1 MQQTLHSFPKPKDVD
16 RLVMIMMAKMVMLI
30 MTFLMKVVE
39 LLDELASDPDDKH
52 VPPSVRN
59 SYRCEKVVNS
69 NFLLLCEFLLVVN
82 QILFVQD
89 HLLLKLLL

>member
-1 MQQTLHSFPKPKDVD
+1 MLAIKEGSLGCFRMQQTLHSFPKPKDVD
-16 RLVMIMMAKMVMLI
+16 RLVMIMMAKMVMMLI

-59 SYRCEKVVNS
+59 SYRCEKVVYL
-69 NFLLLCEFLLVVN
+69 NFCFGV
-82 QILFVQD
+82 
-89 HLLLKLLL
+89 